1 MVSLMF
7 FGSEILHLDNKLQNE
22 VTTDISKG
30 YKTTNKAWLMY
41 LEGEQQKYKF
51 YWYPERRK

>member
-51 YWYPERRK
+51 H

>member
-7 FGSEILHLDNKLQNE
+7 FGSEIMHLDNKLQNE

-30 YKTTNKAWLMY
+30 YKIQT
-41 LEGEQQKYKF
+41 
-51 YWYPERRK
+51 RRG

>member
-1 MVSLMF
+1 MF
-7 FGSEILHLDNKLQNE
+7 LVVKYCIQMMKLQNE

-51 YWYPERRK
+51 Y